1 MNVSD
6 KQTTEGALP
15 SGSIQDGTLRRMDL
29 RTWQGQLLRGVL
41 LAAAIVGL
49 LAAVAGTYDAY
60 VYEQHWIIPLYW
72 VAYSLVVVLYIW
84 KRAPYVLRAG
94 AIVALVYVL
103 GFTQL
108 LEDGVGGSAQLFLL
122 TVPFL
127 AGIFWGRRVSVLVL
141 ILVTVTMAG
150 FGGVFSAGVL
160 VIPENPTSAEPARW
174 IAGTL
179 VLLLM
184 GVLMVVSLDY
194 LLSRLTTALGES
206 RRLVQ
211 ALEEQRGHLEE
222 QVAERTAD
230 LASRSAQLEAAAQ
243 VAREAVAIRDVEQL
257 LEETVSL
264 ISDRFGFYHTGLFL
278 LDEAGEY
285 AVLRAASSEG
295 GRRMLAKGHRLQVG
309 QRGIVGYVTG
319 AKRARIALDVGEDAV
334 FFDNP
339 DLPMTRSEA
348 ALPLMAGEEVLGVL
362 DVQSTE
368 REAFSE
374 ADVTVLQTLADQVAI
389 AISNARL
396 VRRVQESLETERRA
410 YGQMSMEA
418 WRNLV
423 RTGLVRGQ
431 RYDPQRLLPDKMP
444 WRAEMVE
451 AEVEAEEWPAAGQ
464 DGPGPA
470 MAIPLKVRKQVIG
483 VLDAYKPSGASDWT
497 DDEVALFQ
505 ALVDQLGLALDGARL
520 YQDAQRRA
528 TQDRILSEVARRM
541 RETLDMDEVVKTA
554 VREMGEAL
562 GLAEVEVRMGVGSDR
577 APVTGPARSGDG
589 GRGEGVPGAHRK
601 GDPA

>member
-1 MNVSD
+1 MSVSD
-6 KQTTEGALP
+6 EQIAEGTLP
-15 SGSIQDGTLRRMDL
+15 SRSSQDGTLRHMDL
-29 RTWQGQLLRGVL
+29 RMWQEQLLRGVL

-49 LAAVAGTYDAY
+49 LVAVAGTYDAY
-60 VYEQHWIIPLYW
+60 VYQQLWIIPLYW
-72 VAYSLVVVLYIW
+72 TAYSLVVVLFLW
-84 KRAPYVLRAG
+84 KRAPYALRAG

-108 LEDGVGGSAQLFLL
+108 LEDGVGGSAQVFLL

-127 AGIFWGRRVSVLVL
+127 AGIFWGRRVSIPAL
-141 ILVTVTMAG
+141 ILVTTTMAG
-150 FGGVFSAGVL
+150 FGLVFSAGL
-160 VIPENPTSAEPARW
+160 LAIPENPTTAEPARW

-179 VLLLM
+179 VLFLM

-194 LLSRLTTALGES
+194 LVSHLTTALGES
-206 RRLVQ
+206 RRLVR

-243 VAREAVAIRDVEQL
+243 VAREAVGIRDVEQL
-257 LEETVSL
+257 LAETVNL
-264 ISDRFGFYHTGLFL
+264 ISERFGFYHTGLFL
-278 LDEAGEY
+278 LDESGEY

-295 GRRMLAKGHRLQVG
+295 GRRMLARGHRLQVG
-309 QRGIVGYVTG
+309 QEGIVGHVTG

-339 DLPMTRSEA
+339 DLPRTRSEA
-348 ALPLMAGEEVLGVL
+348 ALPLLAGEQVLGVL

-368 REAFSE
+368 REAFGE

-396 VRRVQESLETERRA
+396 VRQVQESLEMERRA

-418 WRNLV
+418 WRNLI
-423 RTGLVRGQ
+423 REGIGLGQ
-431 RYDPQRLLPDKMP
+431 RYDPQRILPDGGP
-444 WRAEMVE
+444 RREEMVQ
-451 AEVEAEEWPAAGQ
+451 AEKEGRSGAGQ
-464 DGPGPA
+464 DGPGA
-470 MAIPLKVRKQVIG
+470 TMAIPLKVREQVIG
-483 VLDAYKPSGASDWT
+483 VLDAYKPSGTGEWT

-505 ALVDQLGLALDGARL
+505 ALVDQLGMALDSARL

-528 TQDRILSEVARRM
+528 TQDRVLGEVSGRM
-541 RETLDMDEVVKTA
+541 RETLDMDAVIKTA
-554 VREMGEAL
+554 VREIGEAL
-562 GLAEVEVRMGVGSDR
+562 AIAEVEVRMGTGSDR
-577 APVTGPARSGDG
+577 VPVTEPGRSGDDG
-589 GRGEGVPGAHRK
+589 GGEGGFGSPS
-601 GDPA
+601 

>member
-1 MNVSD
+1 MNESD
-6 KQTTEGALP
+6 KQTIEGALP
-15 SGSIQDGTLRRMDL
+15 SHPAQDGALRQMDL
-29 RTWQGQLLRGVL
+29 RTWQEQLLRGVL

-72 VAYSLVVVLYIW
+72 AAYSLVVVLYLW

-108 LEDGVGGSAQLFLL
+108 LEDGVGGSAQIFLL

-127 AGIFWGRRVSVLVL
+127 AGIFWGRRVSLFALLFVA
-141 ILVTVTMAG
+141 TTMAG
-150 FGGVFSAGVL
+150 FGWVYSTGML
-160 VIPENPTSAEPARW
+160 VIPENPTTAEPSRW
-174 IAGTL
+174 IAGTV
-179 VLLLM
+179 VLFLM

-194 LLSRLTTALGES
+194 LLSRLTTALSES
-206 RRLVQ
+206 RRLVR
-211 ALEEQRGHLEE
+211 ALEEQRGQLEE

-243 VAREAVAIRDVEQL
+243 VAREAAGIRDVERL
-257 LEETVSL
+257 LEETVNL

-278 LDEAGEY
+278 LDQDGEY

-295 GRRMLAKGHRLQVG
+295 GRRMLARGHRLRVG
-309 QRGIVGYVTG
+309 QEGIVGYVTG
-319 AKRARIALDVGEDAV
+319 TRLARVALDVGEDSV

-339 DLPMTRSEA
+339 DLSRTRSEA
-348 ALPLMAGEEVLGVL
+348 TLPLLAGEEVLGAL

-368 REAFSE
+368 REAFGE
-374 ADVTVLQTLADQVAI
+374 AELTVLQTLADQVAI

-396 VRRVQESLETERRA
+396 VRRVQESLELERRA

-423 RTGLVRGQ
+423 RTGLGPGQ
-431 RYDPQRLLPDKMP
+431 RYDPQRLLPDELPWTEMMP
-444 WRAEMVE
+444 TESE
-451 AEVEAEEWPAAGQ
+451 GQPATAGA

-470 MAIPLKVRKQVIG
+470 MAIPLKVREQVIG
-483 VLDAYKPSGASDWT
+483 VLDAYKPLGAGAWT
-497 DDEVALFQ
+497 DDEVSLFQ
-505 ALVDQLGLALDGARL
+505 ALVDQLGVALDGARL

-528 TQDRILSEVARRM
+528 TQDRILGEVAGRM

-554 VREMGEAL
+554 VREIGEAL
-562 GLAEVEVRMGVGSDR
+562 GIAEVEVRMGMVSDQE
-577 APVTGPARSGDG
+577 PANQVRSN
-589 GRGEGVPGAHRK
+589 K
-601 GDPA
+601 